1 MSEKIGNWQTL
12 GTTWGDKKIVLDA
25 NWSDDKCKIV
35 MAIIQTSD
43 VTVGDVKAHLEDVT
57 DAEAETLEGAKK
69 LALPVL
75 MDGVASV
82 AQQDEQAMQEYGIMI
97 GAKIRDIAMELKPMS
112 RDLDEISRA

>member
-1 MSEKIGNWQTL
+1 MSEQIGNWQTL
-12 GTTWGDKKIVLDA
+12 GTTWDDKKIVLDA

-35 MAIIQTSD
+35 MAIVQIADT
-43 VTVGDVKAHLEDVT
+43 TVGDVRKHLGDVT
-57 DAEAETLEGAKK
+57 PEDAETLEGAKK
-69 LALPVL
+69 MALPLLVE
-75 MDGVASV
+75 GVASC

>member
-35 MAIIQTSD
+35 MAVVTTAD
-43 VTVGDVKAHLEDVT
+43 TTVGDVREHLGDITPE
-57 DAEAETLEGAKK
+57 ESETLEGAKK
-69 LALPVL
+69 MALPIL
-75 MDGVASV
+75 IEGVASI
-82 AQQDEQAMQEYGIMI
+82 AQQDEQALQEFGIMI
-97 GAKIRDIAMELKPMS
+97 GARIRDIAMELKPMS

>member
-1 MSEKIGNWQTL
+1 MSEQIGNWQTL
-12 GTTWGDKKIVLDA
+12 GTTWNDKKIVLDA

-35 MAIIQTSD
+35 MAIVQIADT
-43 VTVGDVKAHLEDVT
+43 TVGDVRKHLGDVT
-57 DAEAETLEGAKK
+57 PEDAETLEGAKK
-69 LALPVL
+69 MALPLLVE
-75 MDGVASV
+75 GVASC